1 MVDIVS
7 PETREVLRI
16 AACLG
21 DNNFSLVL
29 LSRVMNLG
37 IFEVARRMWPAQQ
50 IGLIS
55 SDQSLQVHTQLSH
68 YINKDAIDGNG
79 VSLVLGIIYPR
90 SRNTF

>member
-1 MVDIVS
+1 MSSISSSKNSINVTRLAVIELVS
-7 PETREVLRI
+7 PETRDVLRV

-37 IFEVARRMWPAQQ
+37 IFEVARRIWPAQQ

-55 SDQSLQVHTQLSH
+55 SDQSLQVHS
-68 YINKDAIDGNG
+68 N
-79 VSLVLGIIYPR
+79 PR
-90 SRNTF
+90 IMFM